1 MHNQTRQNATN
12 TAREGRSA
20 GMRLALNSSL
30 FVAMA
35 LMSSVVVAFA
45 QEAPKRA
52 DSTSLAQ
59 RTNFFSL
66 ICAQRDVQLV
76 TLLEER
82 GDAQEVRGIS
92 RHDARAHSLHRRTRE
107 RGAVD
112 LRHRY
117 ARPHTRTRRAVRGR
131 RCHGCSH

>member
-82 GDAQEVRGIS
+82 GDAQEVAGHKLFAAFLAMMRARTACIEGRESEALSIY
-92 RHDARAHSLHRRTRE
+92 DTVTLDLTLARA
-107 RGAVD
+107 
-112 LRHRY
+112 
-117 ARPHTRTRRAVRGR
+117 AR
-131 RCHGCSH
+131 